1 MFKKALLVTSLVSV
15 SLSAMADG
23 SGWIN
28 DYAGVALGSA
38 TSPNPGIGNNANANV
53 GEVGSEYR
61 VFAGHEFTQN
71 FGIETQ
77 YNHYHGFGG
86 NMADGSAHSF
96 DLLGTGTY
104 YFDRANTI
112 GLVGKAGFNYSTV
125 GSYGLTNG
133 GFGWVYGAGLRYN
146 VSRQFDIRAD
156 YQRDQLGYANNY
168 FSNAENTYTIGAAYH
183 F

>member
-1 MFKKALLVTSLVSV
+1 
-15 SLSAMADG
+15 MADG

-86 NMADGSAHSF
+86 NVADGSAHSF

-112 GLVGKAGFNYSTV
+112 GLVGKAGFNYATV

-133 GFGWVYGAGLRYN
+133 GLAGSMARDCVTMFPVSLIFVPTTN
-146 VSRQFDIRAD
+146 VISWAMP
-156 YQRDQLGYANNY
+156 
-168 FSNAENTYTIGAAYH
+168 TTISAMLKTPTPLVLLTTSKL
-183 F
+183 